1 MSLPA
6 GADAAATQK
15 RGRRIAMSGDEV
27 DAFLGVQRTCRVAT
41 TSHDGPHLT
50 PLWFVWHNQAIW
62 LYSLDRSQRWADI
75 VRSPRIAVLV
85 DAGVEYAT
93 LHGVEIRGEAAV
105 VGEVPRTGAQL
116 AAEEQELL
124 VVEGIFAR
132 KYFDI
137 AELWHDGRHA
147 WLRVVPDALRSW
159 DFRKI

>member
-1 MSLPA
+1 MS
-6 GADAAATQK
+6 DN
-15 RGRRIAMSGDEV
+15 RDS
-27 DAFLGVQRTCRVAT
+27 
-41 TSHDGPHLT
+41 
-50 PLWFVWHNQAIW
+50 
-62 LYSLDRSQRWADI
+62 DRKA
-75 VRSPRIAVLV
+75 PRIAVLV

-105 VGEVPRTGAQL
+105 VGEVPRTGAEL